1 MQRISTLILN
11 FRHSMYNFENTV
23 GRVTR
28 TGLIRR
34 VSVALSVVTTNDN
47 YKVADTSKLSYP
59 TANVILTAE
68 FLFIFQIDGFS
79 VKEGW
84 EVLEPR
90 GQHRDCQARH

>member
-47 YKVADTSKLSYP
+47 YKVADTSKRVSSFESLFKP
-59 TANVILTAE
+59 TSCSAKL
-68 FLFIFQIDGFS
+68 
-79 VKEGW
+79 
-84 EVLEPR
+84 
-90 GQHRDCQARH
+90 